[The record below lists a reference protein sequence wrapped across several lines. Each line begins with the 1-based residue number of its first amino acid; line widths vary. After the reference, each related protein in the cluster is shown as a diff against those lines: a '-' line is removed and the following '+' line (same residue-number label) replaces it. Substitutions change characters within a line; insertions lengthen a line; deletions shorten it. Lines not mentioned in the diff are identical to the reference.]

1 TIGLLFYQLI
11 RNKKAI
17 PIGIDI
23 DENRVDFAKKFG
35 FDFALNPNKE
45 NVTEEILNIT
55 KGIGADL
62 VILTIVN
69 EKILNQSLSYIRDG
83 GKILIFA
90 GAINKEIVKININEL
105 YRREISIIGGY
116 SSSPKHLSQ
125 ALELISDK
133 DINVKNLIT
142 HRFPLEE
149 IEKAVELIVSRK
161 AYKIIIEPW
170 K

>member
-1 TIGLLFYQLI
+1 
-11 RNKKAI
+11 
-17 PIGIDI
+17 
-23 DENRVDFAKKFG
+23 
-35 FDFALNPNKE
+35 
-45 NVTEEILNIT
+45 
-55 KGIGADL
+55 IGADL
-62 VILTIVN
+62 VILTVVN

-83 GKILIFA
+83 GKIIIFA

-105 YRREISIIGGY
+105 YRREISIIGSY

-142 HRFPLEE
+142 HRLPLEE
-149 IEKAVELIVSRK
+149 FGEAVELIINRK
-161 AYKIIIEPW
+161 AYKVIIKPW